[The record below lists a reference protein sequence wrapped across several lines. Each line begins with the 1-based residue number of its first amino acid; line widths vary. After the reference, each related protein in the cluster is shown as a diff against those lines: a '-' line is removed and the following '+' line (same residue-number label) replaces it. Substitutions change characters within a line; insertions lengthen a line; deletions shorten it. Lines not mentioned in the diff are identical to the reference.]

1 MTLVSSSSS
10 SSSPVLFSAR
20 KLSEVDVAVQTAD
33 GAGVPAV
40 VVSIS
45 SDAVRTNN
53 RTDDAGHVHF
63 YALPPGEYYIRPA
76 LKEYIF
82 EPASQVS
89 QSARKG
95 TGVVGAGSSCD
106 LRVVGNSTDGP
117 PRGRRHAAR
126 AVPRRACRVQRLWH
140 CDDHRRGTGIQSR
153 RDRDRDQGG
162 RAASGAGAHRR
173 RRQVPRAR
181 PPARHRVLDRGA
193 FGERGIRGKE
203 RDIRGKER
211 GQETGP

>member
-89 QSARKG
+89 QSARKR
-95 TGVVGAGSSCD
+95 T
-106 LRVVGNSTDGP
+106 RVVDGLIVRP
-117 PRGRRHAAR
+117 LGCGKFVRRPTSWTAPRC
-126 AVPRRACRVQRLWH
+126 PCRSAPCV
-140 CDDHRRGTGIQSR
+140 SR
-153 RDRDRDQGG
+153 T
-162 RAASGAGAHRR
+162 ASLA
-173 RRQVPRAR
+173 
-181 PPARHRVLDRGA
+181 L
-193 FGERGIRGKE
+193 
-203 RDIRGKER
+203 
-211 GQETGP
+211 